1 MLAGV
6 QLALFLWYLNAT
18 QIRQPYWDM
27 YSWVLHYLDFR
38 ANGEWWSY
46 LWAAHDVHR
55 PVWIR
60 LLTALDVEAFHG
72 VSYPFIVFT
81 AAGHLI
87 TATLLWRETESGIGG
102 TAGTVI
108 GMLVLMLLFTSVA
121 AVNCAV
127 PITNGYLHVVTFVV
141 VSVVLFDGGAGTIGS
156 MSTEWRRVLALLAA
170 VSAVFAS
177 AVGIAIWPILVFLAW
192 RSQARRWKAIV
203 VLVAVVFMAV
213 YLYGL
218 RFGAGV
224 FGSAQ
229 LDVIHELLRRAD
241 YLLAYAGLP
250 WTRAAP
256 LAVPGRIVGGVLLA
270 AGTWMVVRGCVRQ
283 PATRLERLAIALV
296 MFSLISAAMA
306 TLGRVDIEG
315 HNGVLVPV
323 RYAVLLVPL
332 HVGLVWIV
340 APTFARRWN
349 DRTWWPLAS
358 GVLTVVCLLLLV
370 QQVAAGQIAVASAR
384 QMRTTIA
391 RFVAGQT
398 DPEMTN
404 VIYPDLEQARRE
416 LTIIR
421 DAGLYLDA
429 R

>member
-6 QLALFLWYLNAT
+6 QLALFLWYLNST

-38 ANGEWWSY
+38 ASGGWWSY
-46 LWAAHDVHR
+46 LWASHDVHR

-60 LLTALDVEAFHG
+60 LLTALDIEAFHG
-72 VSYPFIVFT
+72 VSYPFIAFT
-81 AAGHLI
+81 VAGHLI
-87 TATLLWRETESGIGG
+87 TATLLWRETESSIGG

-141 VSVVLFDGGAGTIGS
+141 AAVVLFDGAETIGS
-156 MSTEWRRVLALLAA
+156 MSIEWRRMVALVAA
-170 VSAVFAS
+170 MSAVFAS

-192 RSQARRWKAIV
+192 RGRAGRWTAIV
-203 VLVAVVFMAV
+203 VLVAIVFMAV

-224 FGSAQ
+224 FGAGQ
-229 LDVIHELLRRAD
+229 LDLIQELLRRTD
-241 YLLAYAGLP
+241 YLLAYVGLP

-256 LAVPGRIVGGVLLA
+256 LAVPGRIAGGVLLA
-270 AGTWMVVRGCVRQ
+270 AGIWIVVRGCVRQ

-340 APTFARRWN
+340 ASTFARLWN
-349 DRTWWPLAS
+349 DRAWWPFAS
-358 GVLTVVCLLLLV
+358 GALTVVCLLLLV

-384 QMRTTIA
+384 YMRATIA
-391 RFVAGQT
+391 RFVAGET
-398 DPEMTN
+398 EPDMTN

-421 DAGLYLDA
+421 NAGLYLDA